1 MKMDIAPD
9 LLEWIRKDFLDYL
22 GDAKVLE
29 QTYAG
34 AEEYAERV
42 GSALA
47 AAFQQNLSSDI
58 LPDGKM
64 YWNIADRVVRPL
76 LEEDF
81 QLVSEA
87 AQDVQKALNEAA
99 GIGIRVQV
107 AILDQG
113 RVEGIL
119 NKICTVDRYDEVAWV
134 LDEPIKTFSRSVV
147 DDTLKANV
155 DFQGKAGLIP
165 RIIRRAESHCCEWCS
180 QLEGSY
186 EYPNVPKDIYRRHER
201 CRCVVEYDP
210 GSGKRKNVHTKQ
222 LKAVEDRDIIKLRQL
237 TRLTTEDDSVIC
249 NIRENIIP
257 KQNIS
262 RVTERQEIHRIGS
275 QLYEDRKKQLAQRG
289 QFGPSYVT
297 ISDEEILKLV
307 KKYSGKGKIKYNRDG
322 IWNSQET
329 ILTNDAIIG
338 VVVDNRNGNS
348 AETSVFKIHYGKD
361 GIHIVPDYPSKKR

>member
-147 DDTLKANV
+147 DDTLNA
-155 DFQGKAGLIP
+155 A
-165 RIIRRAESHCCEWCS
+165 S
-180 QLEGSY
+180 
-186 EYPNVPKDIYRRHER
+186 
-201 CRCVVEYDP
+201 
-210 GSGKRKNVHTKQ
+210 
-222 LKAVEDRDIIKLRQL
+222 
-237 TRLTTEDDSVIC
+237 
-249 NIRENIIP
+249 
-257 KQNIS
+257 
-262 RVTERQEIHRIGS
+262 
-275 QLYEDRKKQLAQRG
+275 
-289 QFGPSYVT
+289 
-297 ISDEEILKLV
+297 
-307 KKYSGKGKIKYNRDG
+307 
-322 IWNSQET
+322 
-329 ILTNDAIIG
+329 
-338 VVVDNRNGNS
+338 
-348 AETSVFKIHYGKD
+348 
-361 GIHIVPDYPSKKR
+361 